1 MMEEW
6 KFRIVAMV
14 DLVQEV
20 LQEIMGMIRGLV
32 TMRGLGT
39 TQRLLSKGLNW
50 LQLGTPTQ
58 GMQCG
63 ATIVMNKV
71 I

>member
-20 LQEIMGMIRGLV
+20 LQETLGMVRDLV
-32 TMRGLGT
+32 TMRGSGT
-39 TQRLLSKGLNW
+39 TQDLLSKGRNQ
-50 LQLGTPTQ
+50 LQQGTPTQ
-58 GMQCG
+58 GMQYG